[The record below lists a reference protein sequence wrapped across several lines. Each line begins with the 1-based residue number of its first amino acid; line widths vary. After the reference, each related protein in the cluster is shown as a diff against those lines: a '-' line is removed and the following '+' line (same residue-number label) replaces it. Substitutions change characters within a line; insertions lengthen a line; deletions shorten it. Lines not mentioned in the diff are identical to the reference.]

1 MLLKGCVDR
10 DPLQMLYELLD
21 SHNVVKN
28 ADPSK
33 NFEDKYII
41 RFYKRIKSLAGRV
54 EGELTLNIPRDIRT
68 LYAAP
73 FSAEVAA
80 NDPDSIKKLNDCC
93 YEWIQSVEKVL
104 KDITKD
110 PKAEKKKENKKDEL
124 LKSAKEEELKTKP
137 FVVGKTDNEVLK
149 EIEMWEER
157 LRRFEGLEAQ
167 LKMNAVER
175 SLMIL
180 HTAGNVHAKT
190 LTDYIEEIKNLH
202 EEAQDNVK

>member
-1 MLLKGCVDR
+1 M
-10 DPLQMLYELLD
+10 
-21 SHNVVKN
+21 
-28 ADPSK
+28 
-33 NFEDKYII
+33 
-41 RFYKRIKSLAGRV
+41 
-54 EGELTLNIPRDIRT
+54 
-68 LYAAP
+68 
-73 FSAEVAA
+73 
-80 NDPDSIKKLNDCC
+80 
-93 YEWIQSVEKVL
+93 

>member
-1 MLLKGCVDR
+1 MRPHFQVCRKLAFNQYDQFTPNTSSFFGGK
-10 DPLQMLYELLD
+10 Y
-21 SHNVVKN
+21 
-28 ADPSK
+28 
-33 NFEDKYII
+33 NFTK
-41 RFYKRIKSLAGRV
+41 
-54 EGELTLNIPRDIRT
+54 
-68 LYAAP
+68 